1 MSTPQVTVETHQNE
15 FLPAG
20 GRTVDAVVT
29 VTQTGEVAAVPARD
43 AAAAEVIMID
53 VSASMSG
60 AKLRA
65 AKDAAIAALDV
76 IPDGVAFA
84 IVAGDTE
91 AWTVYPGRKQ
101 LATSSP
107 ANRAEARTAVRRLRT
122 RGGTTIGAWLL
133 LAADLFRR
141 HGATLNHAILLT
153 DGANGESEKSFDRV
167 LERCAGVFVCDS
179 RGVGDGWVARDL
191 IKIAEHLLGTA
202 SGITDPGELAADFVA
217 MTRTALGK
225 TRADVQLRVWTPAGA
240 TIRFVKQVH
249 PEIVDLTGRRRDTGT
264 RMGEYPIGAWGA
276 ESRDY
281 HLKID
286 LEPHPVGEEVL
297 AARVSVVHGD
307 EVLGQSLVRAVW
319 TDDLSSTTAINRQV
333 AHYTNETELAEAIL
347 EGTAAQKAGDL
358 DRATLKLGR
367 AVRLAAE
374 SGRED
379 TAKLLAKVVDV
390 VDERTG
396 TVRLRQVAA
405 SIDAEMAAVASR
417 KTQQVRPR
425 QAD

>member
-1 MSTPQVTVETHQNE
+1 
-15 FLPAG
+15 
-20 GRTVDAVVT
+20 
-29 VTQTGEVAAVPARD
+29 
-43 AAAAEVIMID
+43 MID

-60 AKLRA
+60 AKLHA
-65 AKDAAIAALDV
+65 AKAAAIAAIDV

-91 AWTVYPGRKQ
+91 AWTVYPGRTR

-107 ANRAEARTAVRRLRT
+107 ANRSEAREAVQQLRT
-122 RGGTTIGAWLL
+122 RGGTAIGTWLT

-141 HGATLNHAILLT
+141 HGAAINHGILLT
-153 DGANGESEKSFDRV
+153 DGANGESEQTFDRA
-167 LERCAGVFVCDS
+167 LERCAGLFVCDS
-179 RGVGDGWVARDL
+179 RGVGDGWMARDL
-191 IKIAEHLLGTA
+191 IKVAEQLLGTA
-202 SGITDPGELAADFVA
+202 SGITDPGALAAEFVA
-217 MTRTALGK
+217 MTQAAMGK
-225 TRADVQLRVWTPAGA
+225 TRADVLLRVWTPAGA

-249 PEIVDLTGRRRDTGT
+249 PEIIDLTGRRRDAGK
-264 RMGEYPIGAWGA
+264 RAGEYPIGAWGA

-286 LEPHPVGEEVL
+286 LEPNPIGEEVL

-307 EVLGQSLVRAVW
+307 DVLGQSLVRAVW
-319 TDDLSSTTAINRQV
+319 TDDLTSTTAINRQV
-333 AHYTNETELAEAIL
+333 AHYTDETELAEAIL
-347 EGTAAQKAGDL
+347 EGTEAQKAGDL

-367 AVRLAAE
+367 AVQLAAE

-396 TVRLRQVAA
+396 TVRLRKVAA

-425 QAD
+425 QTD